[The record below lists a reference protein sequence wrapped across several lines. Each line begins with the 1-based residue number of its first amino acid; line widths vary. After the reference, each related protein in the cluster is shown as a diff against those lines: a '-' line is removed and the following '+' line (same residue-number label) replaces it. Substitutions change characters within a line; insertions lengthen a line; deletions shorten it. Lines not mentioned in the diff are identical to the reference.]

1 MRGGQTA
8 ASTGDGEEA
17 GVSQPAGIVEEVE
30 MIIGMVGSR
39 RRDTLGDFLAA
50 REAFNKVYNSGD
62 TLVSGG
68 CPKGSDR
75 FAELIAIS
83 LVRNLSVEELFR
95 LDADERADLIIALE
109 APIKL
114 HRANWKLGKHAGFL
128 RNTDIA
134 QDAEVLIALL
144 AGDRT
149 GGTEDTVKK
158 FVKIHKAS
166 RRLILA

>member
-1 MRGGQTA
+1 
-8 ASTGDGEEA
+8 
-17 GVSQPAGIVEEVE
+17 

-39 RRDTLGDFLAA
+39 RRDALGDFLAA
-50 REAFNKVYNSGD
+50 REAFNKIYNPGD

-68 CPKGSDR
+68 CPQGGDR
-75 FAELIAIS
+75 FAELLAINI
-83 LVRNLSVEELFR
+83 VKTLSVDELFLLGVNSR
-95 LDADERADLIIALE
+95 KRIIETLH
-109 APIKL
+109 APIKI
-114 HRANWKLGKHAGFL
+114 HRANWKIGRHAGFV

-144 AGDRT
+144 ARDRT